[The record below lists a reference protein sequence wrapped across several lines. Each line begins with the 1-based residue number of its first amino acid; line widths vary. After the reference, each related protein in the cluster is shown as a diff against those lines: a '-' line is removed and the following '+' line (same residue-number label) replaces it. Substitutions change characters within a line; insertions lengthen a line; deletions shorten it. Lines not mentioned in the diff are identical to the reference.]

1 MRGRLVNTFE
11 IELAQLNTSEMD
23 LDPDGSAGPLTS
35 GYDDDFREPVVLL
48 RDEVADDTTGIALRE
63 ETLVKVPCQI
73 EPQSWEQLRQLLGG
87 SSPNAAVRIVF
98 HFRDLERLCLIDP
111 VTGEALI
118 RNNDR
123 LCSIFDCEGELIQ
136 EVRNPPGLFAT
147 QVRPTFGLG
156 RSRNLLI
163 ATFEEREQGT
173 L

>member
-1 MRGRLVNTFE
+1 
-11 IELAQLNTSEMD
+11 MD

-48 RDEVADDTTGIALRE
+48 RDEVADDTTGIALRK
-63 ETLVKVPCQI
+63 ETFIRVPCQI

-98 HFRDLERLCLIDP
+98 HFRDLERLCFIDSD
-111 VTGEALI
+111 TGEALI

-123 LCSIFDCEGELIQ
+123 LCSIFGCDGELLQ

-147 QVRPTFGLG
+147 QVRPNFGIG

-173 L
+173 LQAVAR